1 MQISYNILKDFLK
14 LPKSLSPQEIA
25 LKLTDHT
32 VEVEK
37 VLNQSDNFLN
47 VVVGKVLKVEKHP
60 KADRLHL
67 AEVDIKT
74 EKLKIVCGAPNLEVG
89 QLVPVAKVG
98 AILPGEFTIKESEI
112 RGEKSMGMICAE
124 DELGLGLGHEGIMIL
139 SNQAKIGQNFS
150 DYLKTNDIIFE
161 VDNKSLS
168 NRPDL
173 LNHYGIAREL
183 AAIFSLELKSYDSF
197 IKEIDWSEINNKVEV
212 KVEEKDLCLRY
223 LALKIENIKIKES
236 PEWLKNR
243 LIAIGQKP
251 INNIVDISNYVMFEI
266 GQPLHAF
273 DASKVAKIN
282 VRLALQN
289 EKVETLDN
297 KERTLSDNEL
307 VISDGQ
313 NILAIAGVIGA
324 KDSAVNDKT
333 TAIIL
338 ESANFKDTAIRKSS
352 QKLGVRTESSIRFE
366 KSLDTA
372 LPMIA
377 LKRFVTIL
385 LEILPEAK
393 IASQLTEINNF
404 KEKETVIDLS
414 FSWLENKIG
423 QKIEKTN
430 VFKQL
435 TILGF
440 VVTEKDEDNFSVNIP
455 IWRTTKDIKLKED
468 VLEEIL
474 RLYGYNNIPSK
485 LIEENFGLPKINEQ
499 RLFERKVKDFFVLK
513 HSLFEVYNYSFV
525 GEEQLKKLEIDFLNH
540 LRLANPL
547 SENHALLRQSLI
559 SNLTLNIKNNQFKAD
574 KLGMFEIGSVFFNTP
589 GNLKKGGDHDES
601 VLPHQELRLGVV
613 LAENE
618 DNLYLKAKG
627 TIESLLNFITNNSLE
642 ISFLPSDNMP
652 LWCQKNESA
661 AIFVLDN
668 KIGLVSVLKKEVCD
682 KFNLKKKTVF
692 IEINMEDL
700 FQLYQRF
707 STPVFKELSKYP
719 LVIRDLAFV
728 IDEEILYNDIKKEII
743 NYSPLIKMV
752 ELFDVYEGDKLESGK
767 KSLAFHVHYLSS
779 EKTLTALEVDEIQ
792 NSLVTHL
799 ADKFSAKLRDF

>member
-37 VLNQSDNFLN
+37 ILNQSDNFLN

-74 EKLKIVCGAPNLEVG
+74 EKLKIVCGAPNLEEG

-98 AILPGEFTIKESEI
+98 AVLPGEFAIKESEI

-139 SNQAKIGQNFS
+139 SKQAKVGQNFS

-183 AAIFSLELKSYDSF
+183 AAIFSLELKNYDSF
-197 IKEIDWSEINNKVEV
+197 IKEIDLPEVNNKIEV

-273 DASKVAKIN
+273 DANKVAKIN

-297 KERTLSDNEL
+297 KERALNDSDL
-307 VISDGQ
+307 VISDGP
-313 NILAIAGVIGA
+313 NVLAIAGIIGA

-352 QKLGVRTESSIRFE
+352 QKLGIRTESSIRFE
-366 KSLDTA
+366 KSLDTT
-372 LPMIA
+372 LPMTA
-377 LKRFVTIL
+377 LKRFITIL
-385 LEILPEAK
+385 LEVLPEAK
-393 IASQLTEINNF
+393 VASQLTEINNF
-404 KEKETVIDLS
+404 KEKEMMIDLS

-430 VFKQL
+430 ILKQL
-435 TILGF
+435 NLLGF
-440 VVTEKDEDNFSVNIP
+440 VVTEKDEDNFSVNVP
-455 IWRTTKDIKLKED
+455 VWRTTKDIRLKED
-468 VLEEIL
+468 ILEEVL
-474 RLYGYNNIPSK
+474 RLYGYNNINSK
-485 LIEENFGLPKINEQ
+485 LLEDSFGLPQINEQ
-499 RLFERKVKDFFVLK
+499 RLFERKIKDFFVLK

-540 LRLANPL
+540 LRLVNPL
-547 SENHALLRQSLI
+547 SENHSLLRQSLI

-574 KLGMFEIGSVFFNTP
+574 KLGLFEIGSVFFNTP
-589 GNLKKGGDHDES
+589 GNLKRGGDHDES
-601 VLPHQELRLGVV
+601 LLPHQELRLGIT
-613 LAENE
+613 LFDNE
-618 DNLYLKAKG
+618 ENLYLKAKG
-627 TIESLLNFITNNSLE
+627 IVESLLSFITNNSLE
-642 ISFLPSDNMP
+642 ASFLPSDNMP
-652 LWCQKNESA
+652 LWCKKNESA
-661 AIFVLDN
+661 AIFVLEN
-668 KIGLVSVLKKEVCD
+668 KIGLVSVLKKEVSD

-700 FQLYQRF
+700 FKLYQRF
-707 STPVFKELSKYP
+707 ATPVFKELSKYP

-743 NYSPLIKMV
+743 NYSPLIQVV

-792 NSLVTHL
+792 NSLVAHL